1 MHIFFRP
8 PLMTPAMSS
17 QTLDTLTDKL
27 QQAYAAVL
35 LQIVRNLEKE
45 QQDELRF
52 YCTGHITNRD
62 TGALSILCSLQNAG
76 KISWKDVCFLKEG
89 LREVQRLDLYKTLTE
104 FEIKRDIIILLDFYA
119 RKKQG
124 SESFC
129 FRHESERVEKVAGYL
144 VTLMTKIVQDRVD
157 VSNAVRS
164 LVEPRKGIRNVLVAF
179 EEEIERELS
188 DPWSKLTL
196 LVVIAGEIA
205 AIALAYEEH
214 LQKPEV
220 LKLCS
225 TAADELCF
233 RMMKLGS
240 WVSYQILM
248 TL

>member
-1 MHIFFRP
+1 MHRFFCP

-27 QQAYAAVL
+27 QRGYAAVL

-52 YCTGHITNRD
+52 YCDELITNTD
-62 TGALSILCSLQNAG
+62 TGALSIVRSLQNAG
-76 KISWKDVCFLKEG
+76 IISWKDVSFLKDG
-89 LREVQRLDLYKTLTE
+89 LREVQRLDLYKNLTE
-104 FEIKRDIIILLDFYA
+104 FEIKRDVIMLLDFYV

-124 SESFC
+124 SELLC
-129 FRHESERVEKVAGYL
+129 FQQVSETVEKVAGCL
-144 VTLMTKIVQDRVD
+144 VILMTKIVQERVD

-164 LVEPRKGIRNVLVAF
+164 LVESGKNIRKVLVEF

-205 AIALAYEEH
+205 AIALADEEH
-214 LQKPEV
+214 LQKPQL
-220 LKLCS
+220 LKLFS
-225 TAADELCF
+225 TAADELCS
-233 RMMKLGS
+233 RMMKVGS
-240 WVSYQILM
+240 WVSY
-248 TL
+248 